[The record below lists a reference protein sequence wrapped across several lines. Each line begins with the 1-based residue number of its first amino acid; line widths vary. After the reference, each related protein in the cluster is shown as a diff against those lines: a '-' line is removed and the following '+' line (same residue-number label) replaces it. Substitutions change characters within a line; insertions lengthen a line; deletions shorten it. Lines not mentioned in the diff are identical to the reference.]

1 MLLDLKKIPFGQH
14 LSRHLLFRE
23 DDPLG
28 VGREQGL
35 YLGLANESS
44 SMFAGFAARSAGF
57 ILLKPTVE
65 GREADYS
72 LQADPASALVDCGK
86 GGGIRFAIDGCA
98 LLLQSDGPGLE
109 LTVRLGFGETVSR
122 TERGYEL
129 NLGATKYVIATR
141 KGKAELE
148 VMWDLT
154 ALKSTDPVI
163 TLTPED
169 GVLDVVIW
177 DTTGAY
183 KLPEIAPDV
192 DAAAKKAQAAFRA
205 FCAKLPAGA
214 SELLAY
220 NLWMGFQGFRGDAM
234 VCSNKINDN
243 RFQALHQAVSALAFR
258 EAEDVI
264 DLLGA
269 LLKQATPGGLVPCQ
283 VKESGIVPEAA
294 PPLYGLALSMAAN
307 LDKVPKEK
315 LEAFYALYAPSV
327 AWWLSNRC
335 LPDGACYYAYPH
347 ECGWEGAAI
356 LRTGEPAVS
365 PDLAVWMY
373 LSLKV
378 LSDMAV
384 LLGRQEEAL
393 AYAQGARKQWAVL
406 LRLWQGG
413 GFVCRSALTDEV
425 QPCRTAL
432 GLVPLL
438 LGGALPAEMRTA
450 LEARALK
457 IHGGDSLLSG
467 IVALGA
473 PALAARL
480 LAQGGEK
487 QAAPAAAAYDPA
499 RCALLL
505 ALKERS

>member
-44 SMFAGFAARSAGF
+44 SMFAGFSARSAGF

-65 GREADYS
+65 GAAADYS
-72 LQADPASALVDCGK
+72 LQADPASATVDCGK
-86 GGGIRFAIDGCA
+86 SGAVRFAIDGCA
-98 LLLQSDGPGLE
+98 LLLSSNGPGLE

-141 KGKAELE
+141 QGKADLE
-148 VMWDLT
+148 VKWDLT

-163 TLTPED
+163 TLTPEN

-183 KLPEIAPDV
+183 NLPEIAANV
-192 DAAAKKAQAAFRA
+192 DEAAKKAQAAFRA
-205 FCAKLPAGA
+205 FCGKLPAA
-214 SELLAY
+214 AAELLAY
-220 NLWMGFQGFRGDAM
+220 DLWIGFQEFRGDAM
-234 VCSNKINDN
+234 ISSNKVNDS
-243 RFQALHQAVSALAFR
+243 RFQALHQAVAALAFR
-258 EAEDVI
+258 NAEDVI
-264 DLLGA
+264 DLLTA

-283 VKESGIVPEAA
+283 IKESGVVPEAA
-294 PPLYGLALSMAAN
+294 PPLYGLALSMAGG
-307 LDKVPKEK
+307 LDRVPPEK
-315 LEAFYALYAPSV
+315 LEAFYGLFAPAV
-327 AWWLSNRC
+327 GWWLEQRS

-356 LRTGEPAVS
+356 LRSGEPAVS

-373 LSLKV
+373 LSLKA

-384 LLGRQEEAL
+384 LLGRQEEAN
-393 AYAQGARKQWAVL
+393 AYALGARKQWAVL
-406 LRLWQGG
+406 LKLWQDG
-413 GFVCRSALTDEV
+413 GFVCRSALTSEV

-438 LGGALPAEMRTA
+438 LGKALPAEMRMA
-450 LEARALK
+450 LEARALA
-457 IHGGDSLLSG
+457 IHCGDSLLTG

-473 PALAARL
+473 PALAARV
-480 LAQGGEK
+480 LALGGEK
-487 QAAPAAAAYDPA
+487 SAAPAGAAYDPA

>member
-28 VGREQGL
+28 VGRTPGL

-44 SMFAGFAARSAGF
+44 SMFGGFSARSAGF
-57 ILLKPTVE
+57 ILLKPMVE
-65 GREADYS
+65 GREADCS
-72 LQADPASALVDCGK
+72 LQADPSGAVADCGK
-86 GGGIRFAIDGCA
+86 GGSIRFAIDGCA
-98 LLLQSDGPGLE
+98 LLLESDGPGLE
-109 LTVRLGFGETVSR
+109 MTVRLGHGETVSK

-141 KGKAELE
+141 QGKADLE

-154 ALKSTDPVI
+154 ALRSTDPVI
-163 TLTPED
+163 TLSPVD
-169 GVLDVVIW
+169 GKLDVVIW

-205 FCAKLPAGA
+205 FCTKLPAGA
-214 SELLAY
+214 NELLAY
-220 NLWMGFQGFRGDAM
+220 DLWLGFQSFRGDAM
-234 VCSNKINDN
+234 VCSNKISDN
-243 RFQALHQAVSALAFR
+243 RYLALQQAVSALAFR

-307 LDKVPKEK
+307 LNKVPREK
-315 LEAFYALYAPSV
+315 LEAFYEAYGPAV
-327 AWWLSNRC
+327 AWWLNHRC

-373 LSLKV
+373 LSLKT
-378 LSDMAV
+378 LADIAV
-384 LLGRQEEAL
+384 LLGRQEEANGYAL
-393 AYAQGARKQWAVL
+393 AARKQWAVL
-406 LRLWQGG
+406 LKLWQNG
-413 GFVCRSALTDEV
+413 GFVCRSALSGEV

-438 LGGALPAEMRTA
+438 LGSALPAEMRIA
-450 LEARALK
+450 LEERAMKLS
-457 IHGGDSLLSG
+457 GSDSLLSG
-467 IVALGA
+467 IVALGV
-473 PALAARL
+473 PALAAKL
-480 LAQGGEK
+480 LAQSAENP
-487 QAAPAAAAYDPA
+487 AAPAGAAYDPA